1 MRRMKSL
8 ALTSS
13 LVLSTFLLTA
23 AALAENWPG
32 WRGPRGDGTS
42 LATNLPRH
50 WDGATNNNI
59 LWKVR
64 IPGEGHASPI
74 VWKDRIFLVTC
85 LRENEQRALL
95 CLDRQSGETLWKR
108 NVLKSGLETKH
119 KLNSYA
125 SSTPVTDGQLVY
137 VSFLETGDRT
147 VPARNVSTP
156 RPTKAGEMV
165 IAAYDFSGNQQW
177 LVRPGE
183 FASVHGYCSNPV
195 LHKDLIIV
203 NGDHDGNSY
212 ILALQKNTGQTVW
225 KTPRD
230 HKTRSYV
237 TPLIRNV
244 AGKTQMVFSGSEHI
258 ISLNPDDGSRYWSIT
273 GPTEQF
279 VASMVFDGQLFYM
292 AAGYPTYH
300 VMGIRPDGNG
310 DVTQSH
316 VAWHVTNARCYVPSP
331 VLVGNY
337 LLVADDRG
345 TANCFETS
353 TGERLWQER
362 LGMHYSASLIAAEG
376 LAYFLSDDGIMTI
389 VRPGPELEIVA
400 ENSLNENCYASPAI
414 SASNIFLR
422 AEQHLYCI
430 QQ

>member
-1 MRRMKSL
+1 M
-8 ALTSS
+8 
-13 LVLSTFLLTA
+13 
-23 AALAENWPG
+23 
-32 WRGPRGDGTS
+32 
-42 LATNLPRH
+42 
-50 WDGATNNNI
+50 
-59 LWKVR
+59 
-64 IPGEGHASPI
+64 
-74 VWKDRIFLVTC
+74 
-85 LRENEQRALL
+85 
-95 CLDRQSGETLWKR
+95 
-108 NVLKSGLETKH
+108 
-119 KLNSYA
+119 
-125 SSTPVTDGQLVY
+125 
-137 VSFLETGDRT
+137 
-147 VPARNVSTP
+147 
-156 RPTKAGEMV
+156 
-165 IAAYDFSGNQQW
+165 
-177 LVRPGE
+177 
-183 FASVHGYCSNPV
+183 

-203 NGDHDGNSY
+203 NGDHDGDSY
-212 ILALQKNTGQTVW
+212 ILALQKNTGKTVW

-258 ISLNPDDGSRYWSIT
+258 VSLTPDDCSRYWSIT
-273 GPTEQF
+273 GPPEQF

-300 VMGIRPDGNG
+300 VMGIRPYGNG

-345 TANCFETS
+345 TANCFDTS
-353 TGERLWQER
+353 TGDRLWQER
-362 LGMHYSASLIAAEG
+362 LGIHYSASLIAAEG

-389 VRPGPELEIVA
+389 VRPGPELDIVA
-400 ENSLNENCYASPAI
+400 ENLLNENCYASPAV
-414 SASNIFLR
+414 SASNIYLR

>member
-50 WDGATNNNI
+50 WDGAANNNI

-156 RPTKAGEMV
+156 QPTKAGEMV

-203 NGDHDGNSY
+203 NGDHDGDSY
-212 ILALQKNTGQTVW
+212 ILALQKTLTCRG
-225 KTPRD
+225 RG
-230 HKTRSYV
+230 R
-237 TPLIRNV
+237 
-244 AGKTQMVFSGSEHI
+244 
-258 ISLNPDDGSRYWSIT
+258 
-273 GPTEQF
+273 
-279 VASMVFDGQLFYM
+279 
-292 AAGYPTYH
+292 AAAP
-300 VMGIRPDGNG
+300 
-310 DVTQSH
+310 
-316 VAWHVTNARCYVPSP
+316 WSP
-331 VLVGNY
+331 VP
-337 LLVADDRG
+337 A
-345 TANCFETS
+345 
-353 TGERLWQER
+353 Q
-362 LGMHYSASLIAAEG
+362 
-376 LAYFLSDDGIMTI
+376 
-389 VRPGPELEIVA
+389 RPGG
-400 ENSLNENCYASPAI
+400 
-414 SASNIFLR
+414 R
-422 AEQHLYCI
+422 
-430 QQ
+430 